1 MKMVFNLLDNCIYNN
16 NFQTVINKK
25 PPEEKLR
32 MFTTKHFH
40 YRVVKFLLLF
50 VSILLIMS
58 SGARAQTESNASE
71 EVSAVA
77 PLEVQ
82 DATSAENID
91 SGQNPSAEENAET
104 YFRRG
109 VGLYK
114 KELYRE
120 ALTEFNRA
128 LALNPNHQEAQV
140 YQQKC
145 NAQLQLSIGEKPEA
159 TAPPAFET
167 FQPAVP
173 TEVPE
178 KTADEL
184 KKERV
189 QKLLSDAQRYMEAQK
204 FDIAVEIYNNILL
217 IDPKNAIAREGL
229 HQATIKLHQQ
239 SVKESERKVAED
251 RAKIRDFIEKQK
263 QLPEGADAR
272 GIKPYKFTVPEI
284 EEEVAPVTKV
294 SEIEKSLDSVVSI
307 EFEDIHISEITQFIS
322 DSYGVNIVI
331 DNRAVEPPAKQQAQ
345 QATGQPAQPGALG
358 MPGGPPGAPAFGG
371 APGGLRPPGGAAPTT
386 GGVGLRPGPGG
397 FQGGGIGTTPYG
409 TPGTPGVG
417 LAQADVYYG
426 TKSDGI
432 VPYISL
438 KDVTLREAL
447 KALLRPLGLDFSVQP
462 GFVWIS
468 KPEIIRQET
477 FEPLETRFYELRNV
491 GADILFKLV
500 LRNPFGGVGGGGGY
514 GGGMGGMYGGGMYG
528 GRGMYGGG
536 MGGMYGGG
544 MYGGGMGGMY
554 GGGMYGGGMGGMYGG
569 GGYGGG
575 YRGGVGGYGGGMY
588 GGGMGGMYGG
598 GMGGMYGGGMYGGY
612 RGGMG
617 GYGGGMYGGMGG
629 YGRDVTT
636 LSNIS
641 DMFSSISDQVV
652 GELGPVGIVQAGTGA
667 TAGLGGRGA
676 LATGTTTTGYGGAAG
691 TAQLGARAGFEES
704 QMSGLQILADAIP
717 SIKEPYTGEVLS
729 KIAYNEATNMLI
741 VTNTPT
747 NLDKFEQVL
756 GQIDVTPKQVSI
768 EAKFLT
774 VRVSDLKKIGFNW
787 SGDLS
792 DQNNRPRQNEYL
804 SQQTY
809 SYDINGDGVDE
820 EVPFYVRPDGSQVI
834 RNSVTQGTISGLVD
848 PALSA
853 ANPTFSIMTK
863 IIDNADGDKLSVSFD
878 YLNSLSESELLSAPR
893 VTTMNRKPAVV
904 ADFQTEYYLTQVYNE
919 VWTTEGGFGGTPTQ
933 SVITQPTFSPFNFGI
948 ALSVTPQIRDNDQ
961 IRLWL
966 NPEVRARIGEKRFE
980 QKNIVGTN
988 ETVTEIVLP
997 TTSWQAAWTNVIVH
1011 DGDTLV
1017 LGGLVQDKTI
1027 HNNQKMPYLADIP
1040 LIGFFFR
1047 GKSKEVSQSSLLIF
1061 VTPDIIDT
1069 TGARFFSVGKE
1080 AS

>member
-1 MKMVFNLLDNCIYNN
+1 MKKECHLVDNYKYNN
-16 NFQTVINKK
+16 NFQTVKR
-25 PPEEKLR
+25 PREEKLR
-32 MFTTKHFH
+32 MRTTK
-40 YRVVKFLLLF
+40 KFYFGFMMF
-50 VSILLIMS
+50 VATIAVIFLMTTQ
-58 SGARAQTESNASE
+58 GARAQTVVEDTAT
-71 EVSAVA
+71 VSPVTVQEAA
-77 PLEVQ
+77 PT
-82 DATSAENID
+82 DASAENT
-91 SGQNPSAEENAET
+91 ATEENAET

-128 LALNPNHQEAQV
+128 LALDPNHKEAQV

-145 NAQLQLSIGEKPEA
+145 NAQLQLSVGEKTENTP
-159 TAPPAFET
+159 PPAFET
-167 FQPAVP
+167 FQPTQP
-173 TEVPE
+173 GEMPE
-178 KTADEL
+178 KTAEEL

-217 IDPKNAIAREGL
+217 IDPKNDMAREGL
-229 HQATIKLHQQ
+229 HQATIKLHQE
-239 SVKESERKVAED
+239 SVKESERKVSED
-251 RAKIRDFIEKQK
+251 RARIRDFIEKQK

-284 EEEVAPVTKV
+284 EEETAPVTKV
-294 SEIEKSLDSVVSI
+294 SEIEKSLDSIVSI
-307 EFEDIHISEITQFIS
+307 EFEDIHISEITTFIS

-331 DNRAVEPPAKQQAQ
+331 DNRAVEPPSKQQPQ
-345 QATGQPAQPGALG
+345 QAAGQPAQPGALG
-358 MPGGPPGAPAFGG
+358 MPPGVPGQPYG
-371 APGGLRPPGGAAPTT
+371 APGGMRPPMAGPGAAP
-386 GGVGLRPGPGG
+386 GGIGLRGGGPGG
-397 FQGGGIGTTPYG
+397 SGTPGGLQGGGLGAPL
-409 TPGTPGVG
+409 GVAG
-417 LAQADVYYG
+417 QQQGYAVSPDVYYG
-426 TKSDGI
+426 TKSNGI

-468 KPEIIRQET
+468 KPEIIRQES
-477 FEPLETRFYELRNV
+477 FEALETRFYEMRNV
-491 GADILFKLV
+491 GSDRLFKLV
-500 LRNPFGGVGGGGGY
+500 LRNPFGGV
-514 GGGMGGMYGGGMYG
+514 
-528 GRGMYGGG
+528 GG

-544 MYGGGMGGMY
+544 MYGGGMGSF
-554 GGGMYGGGMGGMYGG
+554 GGR
-569 GGYGGG
+569 GYGGG
-575 YRGGVGGYGGGMY
+575 I
-588 GGGMGGMYGG
+588 
-598 GMGGMYGGGMYGGY
+598 
-612 RGGMG
+612 G

-629 YGRDVTT
+629 FGRDVTT

-641 DMFSSISDQVV
+641 DMFSTISDQIV
-652 GELGPVGIVQAGTGA
+652 GELGPVGITQVGTGA
-667 TAGLGGRGA
+667 GAGGLGGGRGA
-676 LATGTTTTGYGGAAG
+676 LATGTPATGYGGAQG
-691 TAQLGARAGFEES
+691 TAKLGAGAGFEETEL
-704 QMSGLQILADAIP
+704 SGLQILADAIP
-717 SIKEPYTGEVLS
+717 PVKEPYTGEVLS

-774 VRVSDLKKIGFNW
+774 VRIEDLKKIGFNW
-787 SGDLS
+787 TGNLS
-792 DQNNRPRQNEYL
+792 DLNNRARQNDYL

-820 EVPFYVRPDGSQVI
+820 EVPFYTRPDGSNVV
-834 RNSVTQGTISGLVD
+834 RNSVTQGTISGLVNP
-848 PALSA
+848 PAPA
-853 ANPTFSIMTK
+853 AAASTLNLVTK
-863 IIDNADGDKLSVSFD
+863 IIDNADGDQLGVVFD
-878 YLNSLSESELLSAPR
+878 YLNSLRESELLSAPR

-919 VWTTEGGFGGTPTQ
+919 VYVSEGGFGGSQTQ
-933 SVITQPTFSPFNFGI
+933 SVISQPQFSPFNFGI

-961 IRLWL
+961 VRLWL
-966 NPEVRARIGEKRFE
+966 NPEVRARIGEKKFE
-980 QKNIVGTN
+980 QKNVVGTT
-988 ETVTEIVLP
+988 ETKTEIILP

-1027 HNNQKMPYLADIP
+1027 HSNQKMPYLADIP

-1047 GKSKEVSQSSLLIF
+1047 GKSKEVQQSSLLIF

-1080 AS
+1080 SS